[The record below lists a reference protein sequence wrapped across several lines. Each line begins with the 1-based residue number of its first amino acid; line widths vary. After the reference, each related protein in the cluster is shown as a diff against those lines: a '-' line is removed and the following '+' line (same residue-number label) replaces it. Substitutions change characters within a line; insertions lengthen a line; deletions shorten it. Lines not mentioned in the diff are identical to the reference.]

1 MSNEITL
8 NIGENTERVT
18 MTPKVQDRFYVGAKA
33 KVEQLDN
40 GVRVTTT
47 DKDGTTTA
55 TVFNG
60 KNGVDG
66 VNGVGIEH
74 IDFNG
79 YTMNIRL
86 TNGVS
91 VHSASLRGEKGEIG
105 ERGAGIKEI
114 RQNSDYTFTLVYEDG
129 HEFTTGVL
137 RGEKG
142 ERGDAGQFDP
152 ILSESSTNAAQSRA
166 IKAYI
171 DNAISGVF
179 GARSVFVETLPS
191 SGENGVL
198 YYLIDPQSEDNQYDE
213 YVWIN
218 STQKFERIGA
228 KGVDLSR
235 YAKTD
240 DVEGIFTSVVNSFE
254 LKVDKEDGKGL
265 SSNDF
270 TDAMKNK
277 LNRISDGATNVSRE
291 TVYDWGFATL
301 GSVEVD
307 NEVKTL
313 YKRLSNNTLNI

>member
-86 TNGVS
+86 TNGVE

-105 ERGAGIKEI
+105 ERGAGIKEV
-114 RQNSDYTFTLVYEDG
+114 RQNSDYTLTLVFEDG
-129 HEFTTGVL
+129 HEFTTGVI
-137 RGEKG
+137 RGVKG

-166 IKAYI
+166 IKAYV
-171 DNAISGVF
+171 DNAISGVA
-179 GARSVFVETLPS
+179 GLSSTIVDTLPS
-191 SGENGVL
+191 SGKNGVL
-198 YYLIDPQSEDNQYDE
+198 YLLVDPQSEDNQYDE
-213 YVWIN
+213 YLWIS
-218 STQKFERIGA
+218 STKKFERIGA
-228 KGVDLSR
+228 TSVDLSR
-235 YAKTD
+235 YARMD

>member
-40 GVRVTTT
+40 GVRVTTM

-60 KNGVDG
+60 KNGIDG

-91 VHSASLRGEKGEIG
+91 VQSVSLRGEKGEVG
-105 ERGAGIKEI
+105 ERGAGIKEV
-114 RQNSDYTFTLVYEDG
+114 RQNSDYTLTLVFEDG

-142 ERGDAGQFDP
+142 ERGDAGSFDT
-152 ILSESSTNAAQSRA
+152 LLTDTSSNAAQSKA
-166 IKAYI
+166 IKSYI
-171 DNAISGVF
+171 DKAISGIAGLSTAIVQ
-179 GARSVFVETLPS
+179 TLPTT
-191 SGENGVL
+191 GKNGVL
-198 YYLIDPQSEDNQYDE
+198 YLVSNPHEDDNQYDE
-213 YVWIN
+213 YLWISN
-218 STQKFERIGA
+218 TKKFERIGA
-228 KGVDLSR
+228 TSVDLTG
-235 YAKTD
+235 YARVD

-254 LKVDKEDGKGL
+254 LKVDKEAGKGL

-270 TDAMKNK
+270 TDAMRDK
-277 LNRISDGATNVSRE
+277 LNGISRGATNVTRE

-301 GSVEVD
+301 GSVDIDEEVR
-307 NEVKTL
+307 KL
-313 YKRLSNNTLNI
+313 YRRLSNNTLNI

>member
-66 VNGVGIEH
+66 VNGVGIER

-86 TNGVS
+86 TNGAEI
-91 VHSASLRGEKGEIG
+91 HSASLRGEKGEIG
-105 ERGAGIKEI
+105 ERGAGIKEV
-114 RQNSDYTFTLVYEDG
+114 RQNSDYTLTLVFEDG
-129 HEFTTGVL
+129 HEFTTGVI
-137 RGEKG
+137 RGVKG

-166 IKAYI
+166 IKAYV
-171 DNAISGVF
+171 DNAISGVA
-179 GARSVFVETLPS
+179 GLSSTIVDTLPS
-191 SGENGVL
+191 SGKNGVL
-198 YYLIDPQSEDNQYDE
+198 YLLVDPQSEDNQYDE
-213 YVWIN
+213 YLWIS
-218 STQKFERIGA
+218 STKKFERIGA
-228 KGVDLSR
+228 TSVDLSR

>member
-18 MTPKVQDRFYVGAKA
+18 MIPKVQDRFYVGAKA

-47 DKDGTTTA
+47 DKGGTTTA

-66 VNGVGIEH
+66 TNGVGIER

-86 TNGVS
+86 TNGAEI
-91 VHSASLRGEKGEIG
+91 HSASLRGEKGEIG
-105 ERGAGIKEI
+105 ERGAGIKEV
-114 RQNSDYTFTLVYEDG
+114 RQNSDYTLTLVFEDG
-129 HEFTTGVL
+129 HEFTTGVI
-137 RGEKG
+137 RGVKG

-166 IKAYI
+166 IKAYV
-171 DNAISGVF
+171 DNAISGVA
-179 GARSVFVETLPS
+179 GLSSTIVDTLPS
-191 SGENGVL
+191 SGKNGVL
-198 YYLIDPQSEDNQYDE
+198 YLLVDPQSEDNQYDE
-213 YVWIN
+213 YLWIN

-228 KGVDLSR
+228 TSVDLSGYMR
-235 YAKTD
+235 ASELD
-240 DVEGIFTSVVNSFE
+240 AIITSVSGALDQKVNVES
-254 LKVDKEDGKGL
+254 GKGL

-270 TDAMKNK
+270 TDAMRDK
-277 LNRISDGATNVSRE
+277 LNRISDGATNVSAS
-291 TVYDWGFATL
+291 TIIGWGFATMTE
-301 GSVEVD
+301 VEVD

-313 YKRLSNNTLNI
+313 YRRLSNNTLGI

>member
-66 VNGVGIEH
+66 INGVGIEH

-86 TNGVS
+86 TNGAEI
-91 VHSASLRGEKGEIG
+91 HSASLRGEKGEIG
-105 ERGAGIKEI
+105 ERGAGIKEV
-114 RQNSDYTFTLVYEDG
+114 RQNSDYTLTLVFEDG
-129 HEFTTGVL
+129 HEFTTGVI
-137 RGEKG
+137 RGVKG

-166 IKAYI
+166 IKAYV
-171 DNAISGVF
+171 DNAISGVA
-179 GARSVFVETLPS
+179 GLSSTIVDTLPS
-191 SGENGVL
+191 SGKNGVL
-198 YYLIDPQSEDNQYDE
+198 YLLVDPQSEDNQYDE
-213 YVWIN
+213 YLWIS
-218 STQKFERIGA
+218 STKKFERIGA
-228 KGVDLSR
+228 TSVDLSR
-235 YAKTD
+235 YARMD

>member
-18 MTPKVQDRFYVGAKA
+18 MTPKSQDRFYVGAKA

-66 VNGVGIEH
+66 TNGVGIEH

-86 TNGVS
+86 TNGAEI
-91 VHSASLRGEKGEIG
+91 HSASLRGEKGEIG
-105 ERGAGIKEI
+105 ERGSGIKEV
-114 RQNSDYTFTLVYEDG
+114 RQNSDYTLTLVFEDG
-129 HEFTTGVL
+129 HEFTTGVI
-137 RGEKG
+137 RGVKG

-166 IKAYI
+166 IKAYV
-171 DNAISGVF
+171 DNAISGVA
-179 GARSVFVETLPS
+179 GLSSTIVDTLPS
-191 SGENGVL
+191 SGKNGVL
-198 YYLIDPQSEDNQYDE
+198 YLLVDPQSEDNQYDE
-213 YVWIN
+213 YLWIS
-218 STQKFERIGA
+218 STKKFERIGA
-228 KGVDLSR
+228 ASVDLSR
-235 YAKTD
+235 YARMD

>member
-40 GVRVTTT
+40 GVRVITM

-86 TNGVS
+86 TNGAEI
-91 VHSASLRGEKGEIG
+91 HSASLRGEKGEIG
-105 ERGAGIKEI
+105 ERGAGIKEV
-114 RQNSDYTFTLVYEDG
+114 RQNSDYTLTLVFEDG
-129 HEFTTGVL
+129 HEFTTGVI
-137 RGEKG
+137 RGVKG

-171 DNAISGVF
+171 DNAISGVA
-179 GARSVFVETLPS
+179 GLSSMIVDNLPS
-191 SGENGVL
+191 IGKNGVL
-198 YYLIDPQSEDNQYDE
+198 YLLVDPQSEDNQYDE
-213 YVWIN
+213 YLWIN
-218 STQKFERIGA
+218 STKKFERIGA
-228 KGVDLSR
+228 TSVDLSG
-235 YAKTD
+235 YAKTSD
-240 DVEGIFTSVVNSFE
+240 FDAFATSFVSALE
-254 LKVDKEDGKGL
+254 LKVDAESGKGL

-270 TDAMKNK
+270 TDAMKDK
-277 LNRISDGATNVSRE
+277 LNRISDGATNVSAS
-291 TVYDWGFATL
+291 TIAGWGFATMTE
-301 GSVEVD
+301 VEVD

-313 YKRLSNNTLNI
+313 YRRLSNNTLNI

>member
-40 GVRVTTT
+40 GVRVTTM

-91 VHSASLRGEKGEIG
+91 VQSVSLRGEKGEVG
-105 ERGAGIKEI
+105 ERGAGIKEV
-114 RQNSDYTFTLVYEDG
+114 RQNSDYTLTLVFEDG
-129 HEFTTGVL
+129 HEFTTGVI
-137 RGEKG
+137 RGVKG

-166 IKAYI
+166 IKAYV
-171 DNAISGVF
+171 DNAISGVA
-179 GARSVFVETLPS
+179 GLSSTIVDSLPS
-191 SGENGVL
+191 SGKNGVL
-198 YYLIDPQSEDNQYDE
+198 YLLVDPQSEDNQYDE
-213 YVWIN
+213 YLWIS
-218 STQKFERIGA
+218 STKKFERIGA
-228 KGVDLSR
+228 TKVDLSG
-235 YAKTD
+235 YARMD
-240 DVEGIFTSVVNSFE
+240 DVEGIFTSVINSFE
-254 LKVDKEDGKGL
+254 LKVDKESGKGL

-301 GSVEVD
+301 GSVDIDEEVR
-307 NEVKTL
+307 KL
-313 YKRLSNNTLNI
+313 YRRLSNNTLNI

>member
-18 MTPKVQDRFYVGAKA
+18 MTPKSQDRFYVGAKA

-66 VNGVGIEH
+66 TNGVGIEH

-86 TNGVS
+86 TNGAEI
-91 VHSASLRGEKGEIG
+91 HSASLRGEKGEIG
-105 ERGAGIKEI
+105 ERGSGIKEV
-114 RQNSDYTFTLVYEDG
+114 RQNSDYTLTLVFEDG
-129 HEFTTGVL
+129 HEFTTGVI
-137 RGEKG
+137 RGVKG

-166 IKAYI
+166 IKAYV
-171 DNAISGVF
+171 DNAISGVA
-179 GARSVFVETLPS
+179 GLSSTIVDTLPS
-191 SGENGVL
+191 SGKNGVL
-198 YYLIDPQSEDNQYDE
+198 YLLVDPQSEDNQYDE
-213 YVWIN
+213 YLWIS
-218 STQKFERIGA
+218 STKKFERIGA
-228 KGVDLSR
+228 TSVDLSR
-235 YAKTD
+235 YARMD

>member
-40 GVRVTTT
+40 GVRVTTM

-91 VHSASLRGEKGEIG
+91 VQSVSLRGEKGEIG
-105 ERGAGIKEI
+105 ERGAGIKEV
-114 RQNSDYTFTLVYEDG
+114 RQNSDYTLTLVFEDG

-142 ERGDAGQFDP
+142 ERGDAGSFDTV
-152 ILSESSTNAAQSRA
+152 LTDTSSNAAQSKA
-166 IKAYI
+166 IKSYI
-171 DNAISGVF
+171 DKAISGVA
-179 GARSVFVETLPS
+179 GLSTAIVQTLPTT
-191 SGENGVL
+191 GKNGVL
-198 YYLIDPQSEDNQYDE
+198 YLVSNPHEDDNQYDE
-213 YVWIN
+213 YLWISN
-218 STQKFERIGA
+218 TKKFERIGA
-228 KGVDLSR
+228 TSVDLTG
-235 YAKTD
+235 YARVD
-240 DVEGIFTSVVNSFE
+240 DVEGIFTSVVNTVD

-270 TDAMKNK
+270 TDAMKDK
-277 LNRISDGATNVSRE
+277 LNGISRGATNVTRE
-291 TVYDWGFATL
+291 TIYDWGFATL
-301 GSVEVD
+301 GSVDIDEEVR
-307 NEVKTL
+307 KL
-313 YKRLSNNTLNI
+313 YRRLSNNTLNI

>member
-8 NIGENTERVT
+8 NIGENAEHVT

-66 VNGVGIEH
+66 TNGVGIER

-86 TNGVS
+86 TNGAEI
-91 VHSASLRGEKGEIG
+91 HSASLRGEKGEIG
-105 ERGAGIKEI
+105 ERGAGIKEV
-114 RQNSDYTFTLVYEDG
+114 RQNSDYTLTLVFEDG
-129 HEFTTGVL
+129 HEFTTGVI
-137 RGEKG
+137 RGVKG

-152 ILSESSTNAAQSRA
+152 ILSENSTNAAQSRA

-171 DNAISGVF
+171 DNAISGVA
-179 GARSVFVETLPS
+179 GLSSTIVDNLPDK
-191 SGENGVL
+191 GKNGVL
-198 YYLIDPQSEDNQYDE
+198 YLLVDPQGEDNQYDE
-213 YVWIN
+213 YLWIN

-228 KGVDLSR
+228 TSVDLSGYMR
-235 YAKTD
+235 ASELD
-240 DVEGIFTSVVNSFE
+240 AIITSVSGSLDQKVNVES
-254 LKVDKEDGKGL
+254 GKGL

-270 TDAMKNK
+270 TDAMRDK
-277 LNRISDGATNVSRE
+277 LNRISDGATNVSAS
-291 TVYDWGFATL
+291 TIIGWGFATMTE
-301 GSVEVD
+301 VEVD

-313 YKRLSNNTLNI
+313 YRRLSNNTLGI

>member
-86 TNGVS
+86 TNGVE

-105 ERGAGIKEI
+105 ERGAGIKEV
-114 RQNSDYTFTLVYEDG
+114 RQNSDYTLTLVFEDG
-129 HEFTTGVL
+129 HEFTTGVI
-137 RGEKG
+137 RGVKG

-166 IKAYI
+166 IKAYV
-171 DNAISGVF
+171 DNAISGVA
-179 GARSVFVETLPS
+179 GLSSTIVDTLPS
-191 SGENGVL
+191 SGKNGVL
-198 YYLIDPQSEDNQYDE
+198 YLLVDPQSEDNQYDE
-213 YVWIN
+213 YLWIS
-218 STQKFERIGA
+218 STKKFERIGA
-228 KGVDLSR
+228 TSVDLSG
-235 YAKTD
+235 YARAN
-240 DVEGIFTSVVNSFE
+240 DVEAIVTSFAGA
-254 LKVDKEDGKGL
+254 LDTKVDIESGKGL

-270 TDAMKNK
+270 TDAMRDK

-307 NEVKTL
+307 NEVRTL

>member
-66 VNGVGIEH
+66 TNGVGIER

-86 TNGVS
+86 TNGAEI
-91 VHSASLRGEKGEIG
+91 HSASLRGEKGEIG
-105 ERGAGIKEI
+105 ERGAGIKEV
-114 RQNSDYTFTLVYEDG
+114 RQNSDYTLTLVFEDG
-129 HEFTTGVL
+129 HEFTTGVI
-137 RGEKG
+137 RGVKG

-166 IKAYI
+166 IKAYV
-171 DNAISGVF
+171 DNAIS
-179 GARSVFVETLPS
+179 SVAGLSLTIVDTLPS
-191 SGENGVL
+191 SGKNGVL
-198 YYLIDPQSEDNQYDE
+198 YLLVDPQSEDNQYDE
-213 YVWIN
+213 YLWIS
-218 STQKFERIGA
+218 STKKFEHVGA
-228 KGVDLSR
+228 TSVDLSR

-240 DVEGIFTSVVNSFE
+240 DVEGIFTSVVNFFE

-313 YKRLSNNTLNI
+313 YRRLSNNTLNI

>member
-18 MTPKVQDRFYVGAKA
+18 MTPKSQDRFYVGAKA

-66 VNGVGIEH
+66 TNGVGIEH

-86 TNGVS
+86 TNGAEI
-91 VHSASLRGEKGEIG
+91 HSASLRGEKGEIG
-105 ERGAGIKEI
+105 ERGAGIKEV
-114 RQNSDYTFTLVYEDG
+114 RQNSDYTLTLVFEDG
-129 HEFTTGVL
+129 HEFTTGVI
-137 RGEKG
+137 RGVKG

-166 IKAYI
+166 IKAYV
-171 DNAISGVF
+171 DNAISGVA
-179 GARSVFVETLPS
+179 GLSSTIVDTLPS
-191 SGENGVL
+191 SGKNGVL
-198 YYLIDPQSEDNQYDE
+198 YLLVDPQSEDNQYDE
-213 YVWIN
+213 YLWIS
-218 STQKFERIGA
+218 STKKFERIGA
-228 KGVDLSR
+228 TSVDLSR
-235 YAKTD
+235 YARMD

>member
-8 NIGENTERVT
+8 NIGENTEHVT
-18 MTPKVQDRFYVGAKA
+18 MTPKSQDRFYVGAKA

-66 VNGVGIEH
+66 TNGVGIEH

-86 TNGVS
+86 TNGAEI
-91 VHSASLRGEKGEIG
+91 HSASLRGEKGEIG
-105 ERGAGIKEI
+105 ERGAGIKEV
-114 RQNSDYTFTLVYEDG
+114 RQNSDYTLTLVFEDG
-129 HEFTTGVL
+129 HEFTTGVI
-137 RGEKG
+137 RGVKG

-166 IKAYI
+166 IKAYV
-171 DNAISGVF
+171 DNAISGVA
-179 GARSVFVETLPS
+179 GLSSTIVDTLPS
-191 SGENGVL
+191 SGKNGVL
-198 YYLIDPQSEDNQYDE
+198 YLLVDPQSEDNQYDE
-213 YVWIN
+213 YLWIN
-218 STQKFERIGA
+218 STKKFERIGA
-228 KGVDLSR
+228 TSVDLSR
-235 YAKTD
+235 YARMD

>member
-18 MTPKVQDRFYVGAKA
+18 MTPKSQDRFYVGAKA

-66 VNGVGIEH
+66 TNGVGIEH

-86 TNGVS
+86 TNGAEI
-91 VHSASLRGEKGEIG
+91 HSASLRGEKGEIG
-105 ERGAGIKEI
+105 ERGSGIKEV
-114 RQNSDYTFTLVYEDG
+114 RQNSDYTLTLVFEDG
-129 HEFTTGVL
+129 HEFTTGVI
-137 RGEKG
+137 RGVKG

-166 IKAYI
+166 IKAYV
-171 DNAISGVF
+171 DNAISGVA
-179 GARSVFVETLPS
+179 GLSSTIVDTLPG
-191 SGENGVL
+191 SGKNGVL
-198 YYLIDPQSEDNQYDE
+198 YLLVDPQSEDNQYDE
-213 YVWIN
+213 YLWIS
-218 STQKFERIGA
+218 STKKFERIGA
-228 KGVDLSR
+228 TSVDLSR
-235 YAKTD
+235 YARMD

>member
-66 VNGVGIEH
+66 VNGVGIER

-86 TNGVS
+86 TNGAEI
-91 VHSASLRGEKGEIG
+91 HSASLRGEKGEIG
-105 ERGAGIKEI
+105 ERGAGIKEV
-114 RQNSDYTFTLVYEDG
+114 RQNSDYTLTLVFEDG
-129 HEFTTGVL
+129 HEFTTGVI
-137 RGEKG
+137 RGVKG

-152 ILSESSTNAAQSRA
+152 ILSENSTNAAQSRA

-179 GARSVFVETLPS
+179 GSRSVFVETLPS
-191 SGENGVL
+191 SGKNGVL
-198 YYLIDPQSEDNQYDE
+198 YFLIDPQSEDNQYDE
-213 YVWIN
+213 YVWIDV
-218 STQKFERIGA
+218 TKKFERIGG
-228 KGVDLSR
+228 KGVDLTG
-235 YAKTD
+235 YARMD
-240 DVEGIFTSVVNSFE
+240 DVEGIFSSVVNT
-254 LKVDKEDGKGL
+254 LDTKVNVESGKGL

-270 TDAMKNK
+270 TDAMRDK
-277 LNRISDGATNVSRE
+277 LNRISDGATNVSAS
-291 TVYDWGFATL
+291 TIIGWGFATMTE
-301 GSVEVD
+301 VEVD

-313 YKRLSNNTLNI
+313 YRRLSNNTLGI

>member
-60 KNGVDG
+60 RNGVDG
-66 VNGVGIEH
+66 TNGVGIEH

-86 TNGVS
+86 TNGAEI
-91 VHSASLRGEKGEIG
+91 HSASLRGEKGEIG
-105 ERGAGIKEI
+105 ERGAGIKEV
-114 RQNSDYTFTLVYEDG
+114 RQNSDYTLTLVFEDG
-129 HEFTTGVL
+129 HEFTTGVI
-137 RGEKG
+137 RGVKG

-166 IKAYI
+166 IKAYV
-171 DNAISGVF
+171 DNAISGVA
-179 GARSVFVETLPS
+179 GLSSTIVDTLPS
-191 SGENGVL
+191 SGKNGVL
-198 YYLIDPQSEDNQYDE
+198 YLLVDPQSEDNQYDE
-213 YVWIN
+213 YLWIS
-218 STQKFERIGA
+218 STKKFERIGA
-228 KGVDLSR
+228 TSVDLSR
-235 YAKTD
+235 YARMD

>member
-66 VNGVGIEH
+66 VNGVGIER

-91 VHSASLRGEKGEIG
+91 VQSVSLRGEKGEIG
-105 ERGAGIKEI
+105 ERGAGIKEV
-114 RQNSDYTFTLVYEDG
+114 RQNSDYTLTLVFEDG
-129 HEFTTGVL
+129 HEFTTGVI
-137 RGEKG
+137 RGVKG

-171 DNAISGVF
+171 DNAISGVA
-179 GARSVFVETLPS
+179 GLSSTIVDSLPS
-191 SGENGVL
+191 SGKNGVL
-198 YYLIDPQSEDNQYDE
+198 YLLVDPQSEDNQYDE
-213 YVWIN
+213 YLWIN
-218 STQKFERIGA
+218 STKKFERIGA
-228 KGVDLSR
+228 TSVDLSG
-235 YAKTD
+235 YAKESELD
-240 DVEGIFTSVVNSFE
+240 GIALTFKLVADT
-254 LKVDKEDGKGL
+254 KVDKEDGKVL

-270 TDAMKNK
+270 TDTMKDK

>member
-1 MSNEITL
+1 MSNEVTL

-18 MTPKVQDRFYVGAKA
+18 MTPKAQDRFYVGAKA

-60 KNGVDG
+60 KDGVDG
-66 VNGVGIEH
+66 TNGVGIEH

-86 TNGVS
+86 TNGVE

-142 ERGDAGQFDP
+142 ERGDSGLFDP
-152 ILSESSTNAAQSRA
+152 VLSENSTNAAQSRA

-171 DNAISGVF
+171 DNAISGVA
-179 GARSVFVETLPS
+179 GLSSTIVDSLPS
-191 SGENGVL
+191 SGKNGVL
-198 YYLIDPQSEDNQYDE
+198 YLLVDPQSEDNQYDE
-213 YVWIN
+213 YLWIN
-218 STQKFERIGA
+218 STKKFERIGA
-228 KGVDLSR
+228 TSVDLSG
-235 YAKTD
+235 YAKESELD
-240 DVEGIFTSVVNSFE
+240 GIALTFKLVADT
-254 LKVDKEDGKGL
+254 KVDKEDGKVL

-270 TDAMKNK
+270 TDTMKNK
-277 LNRISDGATNVSRE
+277 LNSIASNATNVTSD
-291 TVYDWGFATL
+291 TVNSWGFVQRSDITITP
-301 GSVEVD
+301 
-307 NEVKTL
+307 EVKYL
-313 YKRLSNNTLNI
+313 YRRLSNNTLNI

>member
-1 MSNEITL
+1 
-8 NIGENTERVT
+8 

-66 VNGVGIEH
+66 TNGVGIEH

-86 TNGVS
+86 TNGTEI
-91 VHSASLRGEKGEIG
+91 HSASLRGEKGEIG
-105 ERGAGIKEI
+105 ERGAGIKEV
-114 RQNSDYTFTLVYEDG
+114 RQNSDYTLTLVFEDG
-129 HEFTTGVL
+129 HEFTTGVI
-137 RGEKG
+137 RGVKG

-152 ILSESSTNAAQSRA
+152 ILSENSTNAAQSRA

-171 DNAISGVF
+171 DNAISGVA
-179 GARSVFVETLPS
+179 GLSSTIVDTLPS
-191 SGENGVL
+191 SGKNGVL
-198 YYLIDPQSEDNQYDE
+198 YLLVDPQSEDNQYDE
-213 YVWIN
+213 YLWIS
-218 STQKFERIGA
+218 STKKFERIGA
-228 KGVDLSR
+228 TSVDLSG
-235 YAKTD
+235 YARMD
-240 DVEGIFTSVVNSFE
+240 DVEGIFSSVVNSFE